1 MHLLLKLSLYL
12 SLKVIASTPVHQTVQ
27 SQLLVASPT
36 VLCNLEYATSYYTDY
51 KEVETEECHT
61 EYEKICVTET
71 NVVCVDSSVTKC
83 DLVHDTKC
91 HTEYTQQ
98 CADKFKV
105 EVEPYIET
113 VCATLYKEEC
123 EHRWEGEGNEKVWV
137 PIPGTCKQEPYEEC
151 TDVAKTKERQ
161 VAYPV
166 CQDIPHQVCVDVPKE
181 VCHEIPEKKC
191 AQKPYEVCHDKPIE
205 TCIKVHKKIPVKASK
220 KIPKQRC
227 VHTDGYQEP
236 GKQLVPTVPYDPA
249 LAPGPVAPGVVV
261 PPPAQVP
268 QFVAVPANPAAPSVP
283 LPQFTNVFRLGKN
296 ADLGDE
302 EDYQDID
309 QITTEANNDETDVV

>member
-36 VLCNLEYATSYYTDY
+36 VLCNLGMMANIDSNKQWLCLEYATSYYTDY

-123 EHRWEGEGNEKVWV
+123 EHRWEGEGNEKVHLRSCRDSRHNQG
-137 PIPGTCKQEPYEEC
+137 IIFSFRSGFLFLE
-151 TDVAKTKERQ
+151 
-161 VAYPV
+161 
-166 CQDIPHQVCVDVPKE
+166 
-181 VCHEIPEKKC
+181 
-191 AQKPYEVCHDKPIE
+191 
-205 TCIKVHKKIPVKASK
+205 
-220 KIPKQRC
+220 
-227 VHTDGYQEP
+227 
-236 GKQLVPTVPYDPA
+236 
-249 LAPGPVAPGVVV
+249 
-261 PPPAQVP
+261 
-268 QFVAVPANPAAPSVP
+268 PAN
-283 LPQFTNVFRLGKN
+283 KN
-296 ADLGDE
+296 LMKSALM
-302 EDYQDID
+302 
-309 QITTEANNDETDVV
+309 